1 MSNRAII
8 PEWWTEFS
16 QVVLNN
22 PKLTQVVIELAE
34 RDDGAMMAEALAT
47 DVTERRRAI
56 DGKDGLG
63 EDGRYEQS
71 TLSTDLKNDLE
82 PLGLVIRPAKAER
95 PDQSIIYTV
104 GWTIEYL
111 AKQDLENGRPV
122 DWSGD
127 DQTAAMMEH
136 TLDVTADEV
145 PDVRHPVPLEGVL
158 YTIADKHATVSG
170 KEIHVEVGDP
180 ASFSDA
186 AGTLAE
192 KLYEADHEGQPLPKF
207 PQHRDDTAWDDNYHD
222 YAVVGEIHQVDEV
235 PVFDDLKRD
244 IESELKSWAA
254 AAIELYVR
262 ENSEELPSSVTDDE
276 ITQPSVTDDEIAH
289 RANKFA
295 TFARDK
301 THQRFGTRVVPDD
314 DRIVFGLY
322 CRHDVAT
329 GMAEAVSEIPE

>member
-262 ENSEELPSSVTDDE
+262 ENSEELPYRLRPLLPTRRSDWDGRSGQRDTGMTINPPLTRGGSTPSGVADLRPNQDRRP
-276 ITQPSVTDDEIAH
+276 IATQP
-289 RANKFA
+289 N
-295 TFARDK
+295 
-301 THQRFGTRVVPDD
+301 PY
-314 DRIVFGLY
+314 GLP
-322 CRHDVAT
+322 T
-329 GMAEAVSEIPE
+329 PTLPE